1 MKSEARVFS
10 NLEPPAGAT
19 PGLFE
24 APLDDVHMEY
34 GLPKEVSCKLT

>member
-1 MKSEARVFS
+1 
-10 NLEPPAGAT
+10 
-19 PGLFE
+19 LFE